1 METFDAETLL
11 ELLNTYETALG
22 ELRRTADQGVEGL
35 LMRLNRHRAE
45 VISEIANRQSA
56 ELAAAQRSAK
66 IAGIEDV

>member
-11 ELLNTYETALG
+11 GLLNTYETALG

-45 VISEIANRQSA
+45 VISEIANRQAA
-56 ELAAAQRSAK
+56 ELAAAQRAASLA
-66 IAGIEDV
+66 DQ